1 MPHINMKKFG
11 ILLFSLLSVSFIE
24 AQQVVTLEECYAW
37 AVENYPRIRQYRL
50 IDQSE
55 TYTLSN
61 VGKRWLPQVSLNA
74 KASYQSEVTQIPID
88 LSQLPVDISIPTLS
102 KDQYQVTA
110 ELSQTIWDGGQA
122 ASQRLLTKSESEA
135 NRKQVQ
141 GELYAV
147 KERINQLYFG
157 VLLQKDLLQQNQLL
171 QNEFQIN
178 LERVAAMIQNGTA
191 NASDKEQLEV
201 ELLYVRQKETEIQTT
216 CRAYLQMLSFF
227 TGQADLSAAT
237 LTVPNLL
244 SPALTLEINRPEL
257 EMYQAQASYVESQN
271 KLITAGLMPRL
282 GAFVQAGYGRPGLN
296 MLDNEFSPFY
306 MAGVRMSWNLGQL
319 YTLKNDR
326 RNVDLARRKIEVNKE
341 TFLFNTRLQLIQ
353 QNEAIRKLAKLMLTD
368 EEIIRLRA
376 NIKKAAAVKLENGVI
391 STADLIREINAEDL
405 AKQSAVIHR
414 TEYLMAIYQRMYI
427 TNNE

>member
-122 ASQRLLTKSESEA
+122 ASQRLLTKSKSEA